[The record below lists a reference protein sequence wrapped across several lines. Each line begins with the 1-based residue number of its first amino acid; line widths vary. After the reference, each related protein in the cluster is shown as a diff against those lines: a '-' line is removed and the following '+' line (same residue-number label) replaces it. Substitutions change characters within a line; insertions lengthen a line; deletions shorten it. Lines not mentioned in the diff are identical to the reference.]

1 MMSSPTDIQA
11 IVFDAYG
18 TLLDVQSL
26 TNKLTSYFPEHAT
39 EINNIWR
46 RKQLEYTWLRS
57 LMEQYKPFSEVTA
70 EALEFAC
77 KAAQVPLPTEVKADL
92 VSGYF
97 SLKAYPEIADS
108 LQELS
113 KHYQLAILSNADPAM
128 LEAATS
134 TNNLNEHLQAII
146 SADSVQTFKPHPS
159 VYRLAEHELKLDRAH
174 IAFVS
179 SNTWDVSGAKSF
191 GLYSIWLQ
199 RGQLPMEVLG
209 FEPDISINK
218 ITDLFMLQNAN
229 E

>member
-1 MMSSPTDIQA
+1 MMSLPTSIKA

-26 TNKLTSYFPEHAT
+26 TEKLTHYFPQKAEEVNA
-39 EINNIWR
+39 IWR

-77 KAAQVPLPTEVKADL
+77 QAVKVELPEEVKSDL
-92 VSGYF
+92 VQGYF
-97 SLKAYPEIADS
+97 SLKAFPDIKAS
-108 LQELS
+108 LGKLS
-113 KHYQLAILSNADPAM
+113 SHHQLAILSNANPAM
-128 LEAATS
+128 LEAATTQNQLS
-134 TNNLNEHLQAII
+134 DYLSAIL

-159 VYRLAEHELKLDRAH
+159 VYRLAEQAFNLDRSE

-191 GLYSIWLQ
+191 GFFSVWLQ
-199 RGQLPMEVLG
+199 RGHSPMEALG
-209 FEPDISINK
+209 FEADIRIKK
-218 ITDLFMLQNAN
+218 IGDLYKT
-229 E
+229 